1 METVL
6 LDVPEA
12 MSVLRCGRTKFYELV
27 RRGDIEIVKLD
38 GRTLVLAESIDA
50 FVARLREPHDPRP
63 VA

>member
-27 RRGDIEIVKLD
+27 KRGDIEVIKLD
-38 GRTLVLAESIDA
+38 SRTLVVAASIEGYI
-50 FVARLREPHDPRP
+50 ARLREQGSDD
-63 VA
+63 AA